1 MKNRRYTSY
10 ARRPAACLGCEGGF
24 TLVEMLIATVIVVV
38 GLVAVAQLVPTSM
51 MMNANNRSDGT
62 ALVIA
67 QRQME
72 ALRAVPLTSTTF
84 SDPLGV
90 TCALPL
96 GQTCNIGDPTQA
108 GMVGCPVV
116 LFNNSPIID
125 FTQNPAAT
133 GYGFTY
139 TDPNDPAGAVNDV
152 RWAVVTVTS
161 GANGPV
167 TGRRI
172 VVGVFRRGMKTI
184 TYPVSLDTMVSR

>member
-1 MKNRRYTSY
+1 MNKRLHPNQTRTV
-10 ARRPAACLGCEGGF
+10 AAWRGGERGF
-24 TLVEMLIATVIVVV
+24 TLVEMLMATVIVVV

-84 SDPLGV
+84 TDPLGL
-90 TCALPL
+90 TCPL
-96 GQTCNIGDPTQA
+96 TTTCNVGDPNQP
-108 GMVGCPVV
+108 GQVVGNPVA
-116 LFNNSPIID
+116 LFNNSPVIN
-125 FTQNPAAT
+125 FAPLTSVN
-133 GYGFTY
+133 GYGFTF

-152 RWAVVTVTS
+152 RWAVVTVTN
-161 GANGPV
+161 GAV

-172 VVGVFRRGMKTI
+172 VVGTFRRGMRTPNF
-184 TYPVSLDTMVSR
+184 PVSLDTMVSK

>member
-1 MKNRRYTSY
+1 MNKRLHPNQTRTV
-10 ARRPAACLGCEGGF
+10 AAWRGGERGF
-24 TLVEMLIATVIVVV
+24 TLVEMLMATVIVVV

-84 SDPLGV
+84 TDPLGL
-90 TCALPL
+90 TCPL
-96 GQTCNIGDPTQA
+96 ATTCN
-108 GMVGCPVV
+108 VGNPNQPGQVVGNPVA
-116 LFNNSPIID
+116 LFNNSPVIN
-125 FTQNPAAT
+125 FAPLTSVN
-133 GYGFTY
+133 GYGFTF

-152 RWAVVTVTS
+152 RWAVVTVTN
-161 GANGPV
+161 GAV

-172 VVGVFRRGMKTI
+172 VVGTFRRGMRTPNF
-184 TYPVSLDTMVSR
+184 PVSLDTMVSK